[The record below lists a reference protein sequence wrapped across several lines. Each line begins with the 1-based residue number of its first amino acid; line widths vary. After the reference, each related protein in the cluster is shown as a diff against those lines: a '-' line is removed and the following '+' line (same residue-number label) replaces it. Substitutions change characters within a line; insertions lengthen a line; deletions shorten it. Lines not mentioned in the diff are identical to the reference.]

1 MPQRQGQI
9 DPLDPPPRECRRN
22 VRWAVNFDAIDDSL
36 DTKLKMKDNSGSK
49 LKLYW
54 PGNRGT
60 AEGMLWVGSPSNDH
74 LSHRVNGQVP
84 DKINKK

>member
-1 MPQRQGQI
+1 M
-9 DPLDPPPRECRRN
+9 
-22 VRWAVNFDAIDDSL
+22 NFDAIDDSL

-60 AEGMLWVGSPSNDH
+60 AEGMPWVGSPSNDH
-74 LSHRVNGQVP
+74 LSHRVNGQV
-84 DKINKK
+84 KYQIK